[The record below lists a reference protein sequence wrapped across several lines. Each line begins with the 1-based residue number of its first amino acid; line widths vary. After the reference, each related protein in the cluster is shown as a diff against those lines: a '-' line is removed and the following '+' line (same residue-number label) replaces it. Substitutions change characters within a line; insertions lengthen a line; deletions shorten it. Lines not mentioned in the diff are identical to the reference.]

1 MEGPPLWTE
10 KRGLKQVIS
19 GRAGLCAA
27 VRSARIRIH
36 CRFPGF
42 QQAGRRSGTLRNSG
56 PGGVCLSRRIPGAP
70 PKPAPIS
77 GQNCLCQAVVNA
89 LSPPPPG
96 VRRPASADGGTAGE
110 KQSSRRSHAVPWGMM
125 TFSTRI
131 FPSSAS
137 AVIMVIS

>member
-1 MEGPPLWTE
+1 M
-10 KRGLKQVIS
+10 S
-19 GRAGLCAA
+19 C
-27 VRSARIRIH
+27 
-36 CRFPGF
+36 
-42 QQAGRRSGTLRNSG
+42 
-56 PGGVCLSRRIPGAP
+56 RIPGAP

>member
-1 MEGPPLWTE
+1 MCSCEVCKNSDTLPVPRLSASGPPQRHAPE
-10 KRGLKQVIS
+10 
-19 GRAGLCAA
+19 
-27 VRSARIRIH
+27 
-36 CRFPGF
+36 
-42 QQAGRRSGTLRNSG
+42 LR

-77 GQNCLCQAVVNA
+77 EQNCLCQAVVNT

-96 VRRPASADGGTAGE
+96 VRRPASADGGTAGW